1 MNNIPQDII
10 DRINQDVSIVDEVK
24 EDVQLRKVGVNYV
37 GCCPFHE
44 DHHASFYVNPVRN
57 ICKCF
62 ACGNGGNVISY
73 RMKHDGLSFPEAVRL
88 LGKRHGIE
96 VPEMELTPEQQKE
109 NDDKESVRVVLTRAQ
124 SEFQRHYD
132 QSADAQA
139 YVSARGISA
148 QTAAAYGLGFA
159 FDYDGLTKELT
170 AAGCKSEF
178 LLAAGVAYKDE
189 KSGRLRDTFW
199 QRIMFPFYDKRGQ
212 VVGFTG
218 RAVNDQKAKYK
229 NTGETSVFTKGR
241 NIYGLYQARA
251 AIQKADKVYIV
262 EGQFDVLSFAE
273 IGVRNVVAGSGTAF
287 TVEQRKLLKAYT
299 QNVVFV
305 YDGDRAGCAAA
316 VKHLPELVGEGFKV
330 RCILLPEGQDPN
342 DLMKSLR
349 GQLQDFVEKSETGYV
364 EFLSSVLLSSDLNEY
379 QRLNALKQ
387 IVAVIACEHDE
398 VIRRQFTSKLA
409 KLTDT
414 GLEDL
419 ERMLEQVKVP
429 EQPEEFSPGFYGL
442 EESKELMKDDD
453 AELHLTGSF
462 EAFQRR
468 LGRNEPCV
476 FYYGLPGNDA
486 VTELMRVANRLVVHN
501 PKWVCDRKKEGDD
514 ILMMKELFKR
524 GCSVDTSY
532 DNESAGFVYA
542 YLSFYRSQLK
552 ETDSMEVTN
561 EYIARCAEVISY
573 ANEGVLTI
581 NLPRWAEILDLKQ
594 GQLKEILKPYLNE
607 RKSARRMSRE
617 RSYIDED
624 LVGIDTERVPDYV
637 EESEEYMKM
646 LKRYGY
652 FPVIRKKDGTPVCY
666 MFKTDSNSFRRVA
679 DFYIEPL
686 FHVYSTNKEE
696 NRRVIRLNRMYVD
709 KPTYV
714 EWPSSA
720 FAKLSTFAENL
731 INEGAYNFENGTAQ
745 DYARIW
751 NCISYNFPK
760 CTELKVFGQQPENC
774 FCFAN
779 GIFHEVDG
787 GWKFELADELGLM
800 RHGDDIFYSPAFSV
814 VNAGMRQ
821 DNDRFEQDRWLVYR
835 DTPQRQRITFERWAQ
850 LMNEVYSIN
859 DNGKWALIYA
869 VMCAFRSDIWPIARL
884 FTSVFFIGPTMS
896 GKTQIALSIRSLFIS
911 PLAPSFNLNS
921 GTDAAFFSVLERF
934 RDVPQI
940 MEEYNDEMI
949 SDRKFQGLKSVTYD
963 GEGAQKRKSAS
974 TNDIEVSKVH
984 APIVLLGQ
992 ESPQKDDNALT
1003 NRVVLCEV
1011 PKSERLN
1018 TDHAQQIFR
1027 ELKAAEEAGLT
1038 YLLLDVLKLRP
1049 LVREHFADLQRV
1061 CARELQS
1068 RVEASGCRSG
1078 EQARIIN
1085 TVSMFLTMC
1094 RLMEQYAPQLPLP
1107 FTYAEFLDLAVDKV
1121 RSQINML
1128 VRTDK
1133 LAIFFS
1139 TIDALIDSGRVKQGR
1154 DFKIEHPG
1162 KVTLGGG
1169 VERHLQPQDTAVLY
1183 MNLSTIHQM
1192 YASAVSKEQKPLSLS
1207 TLEINLKSHA
1217 AYIGQVKGTRFK
1229 WLEAVEV
1236 AMQEEDMKDEMT
1248 GVTVKANMTMV
1259 RKMVPKTKIT
1269 SAVVLN
1275 YDLLSKAMDVDF
1287 ERTPAVE
1294 SPKSDA
1300 PQPPADDKEYKIP
1313 F

>member
-1 MNNIPQDII
+1 
-10 DRINQDVSIVDEVK
+10 
-24 EDVQLRKVGVNYV
+24 
-37 GCCPFHE
+37 
-44 DHHASFYVNPVRN
+44 
-57 ICKCF
+57 
-62 ACGNGGNVISY
+62 
-73 RMKHDGLSFPEAVRL
+73 
-88 LGKRHGIE
+88 
-96 VPEMELTPEQQKE
+96 
-109 NDDKESVRVVLTRAQ
+109 
-124 SEFQRHYD
+124 
-132 QSADAQA
+132 
-139 YVSARGISA
+139 
-148 QTAAAYGLGFA
+148 
-159 FDYDGLTKELT
+159 
-170 AAGCKSEF
+170 
-178 LLAAGVAYKDE
+178 
-189 KSGRLRDTFW
+189 
-199 QRIMFPFYDKRGQ
+199 
-212 VVGFTG
+212 
-218 RAVNDQKAKYK
+218 
-229 NTGETSVFTKGR
+229 
-241 NIYGLYQARA
+241 
-251 AIQKADKVYIV
+251 
-262 EGQFDVLSFAE
+262 
-273 IGVRNVVAGSGTAF
+273 
-287 TVEQRKLLKAYT
+287 
-299 QNVVFV
+299 
-305 YDGDRAGCAAA
+305 
-316 VKHLPELVGEGFKV
+316 
-330 RCILLPEGQDPN
+330 
-342 DLMKSLR
+342 
-349 GQLQDFVEKSETGYV
+349 
-364 EFLSSVLLSSDLNEY
+364 
-379 QRLNALKQ
+379 
-387 IVAVIACEHDE
+387 
-398 VIRRQFTSKLA
+398 
-409 KLTDT
+409 
-414 GLEDL
+414 
-419 ERMLEQVKVP
+419 
-429 EQPEEFSPGFYGL
+429 
-442 EESKELMKDDD
+442 
-453 AELHLTGSF
+453 
-462 EAFQRR
+462 
-468 LGRNEPCV
+468 
-476 FYYGLPGNDA
+476 
-486 VTELMRVANRLVVHN
+486 
-501 PKWVCDRKKEGDD
+501 
-514 ILMMKELFKR
+514 
-524 GCSVDTSY
+524 
-532 DNESAGFVYA
+532 
-542 YLSFYRSQLK
+542 
-552 ETDSMEVTN
+552 
-561 EYIARCAEVISY
+561 
-573 ANEGVLTI
+573 
-581 NLPRWAEILDLKQ
+581 
-594 GQLKEILKPYLNE
+594 
-607 RKSARRMSRE
+607 
-617 RSYIDED
+617 
-624 LVGIDTERVPDYV
+624 
-637 EESEEYMKM
+637 
-646 LKRYGY
+646 
-652 FPVIRKKDGTPVCY
+652 
-666 MFKTDSNSFRRVA
+666 
-679 DFYIEPL
+679 
-686 FHVYSTNKEE
+686 
-696 NRRVIRLNRMYVD
+696 
-709 KPTYV
+709 
-714 EWPSSA
+714 
-720 FAKLSTFAENL
+720 
-731 INEGAYNFENGTAQ
+731 
-745 DYARIW
+745 
-751 NCISYNFPK
+751 
-760 CTELKVFGQQPENC
+760 
-774 FCFAN
+774 
-779 GIFHEVDG
+779 
-787 GWKFELADELGLM
+787 
-800 RHGDDIFYSPAFSV
+800 
-814 VNAGMRQ
+814 
-821 DNDRFEQDRWLVYR
+821 
-835 DTPQRQRITFERWAQ
+835 
-850 LMNEVYSIN
+850 MNEVYSIN